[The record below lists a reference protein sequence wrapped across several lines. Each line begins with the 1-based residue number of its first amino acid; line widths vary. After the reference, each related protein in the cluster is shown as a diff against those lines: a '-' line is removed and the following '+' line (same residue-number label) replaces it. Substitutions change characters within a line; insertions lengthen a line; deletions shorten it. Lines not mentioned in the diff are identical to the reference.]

1 LRRRVL
7 NLAYAKVPAN
17 PKPSLLTRFGGIFL
31 CMDYGMEQEYVN
43 YLLGAVCTLLG
54 WLLHSMWEA
63 VKDLQ
68 AADKQ
73 LTNKVAAIEVLVAGK
88 YVTRLRLQRGH
99 GPG

>member
-1 LRRRVL
+1 M
-7 NLAYAKVPAN
+7 
-17 PKPSLLTRFGGIFL
+17 

-88 YVTRLRLQRGH
+88 YVTRYDFNEVMVRVESKLDSISAKIDTKADK
-99 GPG
+99 

>member
-1 LRRRVL
+1 
-7 NLAYAKVPAN
+7 
-17 PKPSLLTRFGGIFL
+17 
-31 CMDYGMEQEYVN
+31 MEQEYVN

-88 YVTRLRLQRGH
+88 YVTRYDFNEVMVRVESKLDSISAKIDTKADK
-99 GPG
+99 